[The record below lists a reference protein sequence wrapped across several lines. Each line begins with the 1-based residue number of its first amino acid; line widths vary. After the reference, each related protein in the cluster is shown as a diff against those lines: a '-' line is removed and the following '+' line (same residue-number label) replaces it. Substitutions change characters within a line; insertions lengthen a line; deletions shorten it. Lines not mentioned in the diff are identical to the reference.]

1 MNNKTDIANT
11 VKSIK
16 NLTIQGATNVAKEAV
31 LALGRYSSDGKW
43 SYHDLE
49 KSGMHLALARRTE
62 PLARNAMYWL
72 LNEAK
77 NNSGKSLLPI
87 AQNLVASLTIAKE
100 KIVENGISLIK
111 NNSTILTH
119 CHSSTVTGILIGA
132 HSEGIKFKVYL
143 TETRPRYQGQI
154 TARELTSHGISSI
167 MITDSE
173 AVFMISKED
182 NLDIDLILLGADA
195 IERDG
200 SALNKV
206 GSYGISL
213 SARGAKVPL
222 YVTATILKYAP
233 RAIEIEEREG
243 EEIWASKP
251 DRLKI
256 YNPAFDKIP
265 PENITAFITE
275 YGLIKPQN
283 ITLTAK
289 KYSPWIFA
297 KHKIK

>member
-1 MNNKTDIANT
+1 MNNRTDIDST
-11 VKSIK
+11 VISIK

-31 LALGRYSSDGKW
+31 LALGRYSADGKW
-43 SYHDLE
+43 DYKDLE
-49 KSGMHLALARRTE
+49 KNGMRLAKARSTE

-77 NNSGKSLLPI
+77 KNQGKSLLPE
-87 AQNLVASLTIAKE
+87 AYDLVRSLTKAKE
-100 KIVENGISLIK
+100 KIIENGIVLIK
-111 NNSTILTH
+111 NKFTILTH

-132 HSEGIKFKVYL
+132 HSKRIKFKVYL

-154 TARELTSHGISSI
+154 TAKELTSHGISST

-182 NLDIDLILLGADA
+182 HLDIDLILLGADA
-195 IERDG
+195 IEKDG

-213 SARGAKVPL
+213 SAKGAKVPL
-222 YVTATILKYAP
+222 YVTATILKYTP
-233 RAIEIEEREG
+233 QAIEIEERKG
-243 EEIWASKP
+243 EEIWALKP

-265 PENITAFITE
+265 HENITAFVTE
-275 YGLIKPQN
+275 YGLIKPKN
-283 ITLTAK
+283 ITSTAK
-289 KYSPWIFA
+289 KYCPWIFY
-297 KHKIK
+297 